1 MDLGKKNS
9 IIKQQ
14 QLTSFY
20 TYNMKKFYS
29 IIALSLLLVACGSS
43 ENGSV
48 SQTIESGN
56 LEAIRSMKA
65 TLTSELNV
73 IESDLAALEAAIANL
88 DSSENLPLVTT
99 FEVQPQV
106 FNHYLD
112 LQGNVKTRENVLLYP
127 EMAGTLLTVKV
138 AKGDRVS
145 KGQLLAVI
153 DNGGMSNQLSQ
164 LKTQAALAQTTFE
177 RQANLWKQKIGS
189 EIQYLQA
196 KAQAEAQANAVL
208 QLEKVLAKAQITAP
222 FSGVI
227 DQVLKDP
234 GTVVSPGNG
243 SEVFRLINLSNMYID
258 VDVPEGYLGAVT
270 KGKKA
275 GVYFPVLQDSVNAVV
290 RETGNYINP
299 NNRSFSAEIAINN
312 PNGSIKP
319 NLNARVHIND
329 YTNENALLIPQSVIS
344 ENAAGEQY
352 AYVAELHGDAAVA
365 KRHIITTGKT
375 QGDYVEIISG
385 INAGDLIIK
394 EGARSVKDAQAVKIL
409 N

>member
-1 MDLGKKNS
+1 
-9 IIKQQ
+9 
-14 QLTSFY
+14 
-20 TYNMKKFYS
+20 MKKIYS
-29 IIALSLLLVACGSS
+29 ILVLSLLLVACGGS
-43 ENGSV
+43 ENNSV
-48 SQTIESGN
+48 SQTIASGN
-56 LEAIRSMKA
+56 LEAIRSMK
-65 TLTSELNV
+65 TNLTNQLNG
-73 IESDLAALEAAIANL
+73 IETDLAALEAAIANL
-88 DSSENLPLVTT
+88 DTNENLPLVTT

-112 LQGNVKTRENVLLYP
+112 LQGNVKTREIVLLYP

-138 AKGDRVS
+138 KKGARVS
-145 KGQLLAVI
+145 KGQILAVI

-177 RQANLWKQKIGS
+177 RQATLWEQKIGS
-189 EIQYLQA
+189 EIQYLQS

-243 SEVFRLINLSNMYID
+243 SEVFRLINLSNMYIE

-299 NNRSFSAEIAINN
+299 NNRSFSAEIAVEN

-352 AYVAELHGDAAVA
+352 AYVAELNNGEAIA

-375 QGDYVEIISG
+375 QGDFVEITSG
-385 INAGDLIIK
+385 ISAGDLIIK

>member
-1 MDLGKKNS
+1 
-9 IIKQQ
+9 
-14 QLTSFY
+14 
-20 TYNMKKFYS
+20 MKKIYP
-29 IIALSLLLVACGSS
+29 ILVLSLLLVACGGS
-43 ENGSV
+43 ENNSV
-48 SQTIESGN
+48 SQTIASGN
-56 LEAIRSMKA
+56 LEAIRSMK
-65 TLTSELNV
+65 TNLTSQLNG
-73 IESDLAALEAAIANL
+73 IETDLAALEAAIASL
-88 DSSENLPLVTT
+88 DTNENLPLVTT

-138 AKGDRVS
+138 KKGARVS
-145 KGQLLAVI
+145 KGQILAVI

-177 RQANLWKQKIGS
+177 RQATLWEQKIGS
-189 EIQYLQA
+189 EIQYLQS

-243 SEVFRLINLSNMYID
+243 SEVFRLINLSNMYIE

-290 RETGNYINP
+290 RQTGNYINP
-299 NNRSFSAEIAINN
+299 NNRSFSAEIAVEN
-312 PNGSIKP
+312 PNGQIKP

-352 AYVAELHGDAAVA
+352 AYVAELYNGEAIA

-375 QGDYVEIISG
+375 QGDFVEITSG

>member
-1 MDLGKKNS
+1 
-9 IIKQQ
+9 
-14 QLTSFY
+14 
-20 TYNMKKFYS
+20 MKKIYP
-29 IIALSLLLVACGSS
+29 ILALSILLVACGSS

-48 SQTIESGN
+48 SQTIESGD
-56 LEAIRSMKA
+56 LEAIRSMK
-65 TLTSELNV
+65 TNLTNQLNG
-73 IESDLAALEAAIANL
+73 IETDLAALEAAIANL
-88 DSSENLPLVTT
+88 DTNENLPLVTT

-138 AKGDRVS
+138 KKGARVS
-145 KGQLLAVI
+145 KGQILAVI

-177 RQANLWKQKIGS
+177 RQATLWEQKIGS
-189 EIQYLQA
+189 EIQYLQS

-243 SEVFRLINLSNMYID
+243 SEVFRLINLSNMYIE

-299 NNRSFSAEIAINN
+299 NNRSFSAEIALEN

-352 AYVAELHGDAAVA
+352 AYVAELNNGEAIA

-375 QGDYVEIISG
+375 QGDFVEITSG
-385 INAGDLIIK
+385 ISAGDLIIK

>member
-1 MDLGKKNS
+1 
-9 IIKQQ
+9 
-14 QLTSFY
+14 
-20 TYNMKKFYS
+20 MKKIYP
-29 IIALSLLLVACGSS
+29 ILALSILLVACGSS

-48 SQTIESGN
+48 SQTIESGD
-56 LEAIRSMKA
+56 LEAIRSMK
-65 TLTSELNV
+65 TNLTNQLNG
-73 IESDLAALEAAIANL
+73 IETDLAALEAAIANL
-88 DSSENLPLVTT
+88 DTNENLPLVTT

-138 AKGDRVS
+138 KKGPRLS
-145 KGQLLAVI
+145 KGQILAVI

-177 RQANLWKQKIGS
+177 RQATLWEQKIGS
-189 EIQYLQA
+189 EIQYLQS

-243 SEVFRLINLSNMYID
+243 SEVFRLINLSNMYIE

-299 NNRSFSAEIAINN
+299 NNRSFSAEIAVEN

-352 AYVAELHGDAAVA
+352 AYVAELNNGEAIA

-375 QGDYVEIISG
+375 QGDFVEITSG
-385 INAGDLIIK
+385 ISAGDLIIK

>member
-1 MDLGKKNS
+1 
-9 IIKQQ
+9 
-14 QLTSFY
+14 
-20 TYNMKKFYS
+20 MKKIYP
-29 IIALSLLLVACGSS
+29 ILALSILLVACGSS

-48 SQTIESGN
+48 SQTIESGD
-56 LEAIRSMKA
+56 LEAIRSMK
-65 TLTSELNV
+65 TNLTNQLNG
-73 IESDLAALEAAIANL
+73 IETDLAALEAAIANL
-88 DSSENLPLVTT
+88 DTNENLPLVTT

-138 AKGDRVS
+138 KKGARVS
-145 KGQLLAVI
+145 KGQILAVI

-177 RQANLWKQKIGS
+177 RQATLWEQKIGS
-189 EIQYLQA
+189 EIQYLQS
-196 KAQAEAQANAVL
+196 KAQSEAQANAVL

-243 SEVFRLINLSNMYID
+243 SEVFRLINLSNMYIE

-299 NNRSFSAEIAINN
+299 NNRSFSAEIAVEN
-312 PNGSIKP
+312 PNGQIKP

-352 AYVAELHGDAAVA
+352 AYVAELNNGEAIA

-375 QGDYVEIISG
+375 QGDFVEITSG
-385 INAGDLIIK
+385 ISAGDLIIK

>member
-1 MDLGKKNS
+1 
-9 IIKQQ
+9 
-14 QLTSFY
+14 
-20 TYNMKKFYS
+20 MKKIYS
-29 IIALSLLLVACGSS
+29 ILVLSLLLVACGGS
-43 ENGSV
+43 ENNSV
-48 SQTIESGN
+48 SQTIASGN
-56 LEAIRSMKA
+56 LEAIRSMK
-65 TLTSELNV
+65 TNLTNQLNG
-73 IESDLAALEAAIANL
+73 IETDLAALEAAIANL
-88 DSSENLPLVTT
+88 DTNENLPLVTT

-138 AKGDRVS
+138 KKGARVS
-145 KGQLLAVI
+145 KGQILAVI

-177 RQANLWKQKIGS
+177 RQASLWEQKIGS
-189 EIQYLQA
+189 EIQYLQS

-243 SEVFRLINLSNMYID
+243 SEVFRLINLSNMYIE

-299 NNRSFSAEIAINN
+299 NNRSFSAEIAVEN
-312 PNGSIKP
+312 PNGQIKP

-352 AYVAELHGDAAVA
+352 AYVAALNNGVAIA
-365 KRHIITTGKT
+365 KRRIITTGKT
-375 QGDYVEIISG
+375 QGDFVEITSG
-385 INAGDLIIK
+385 ISAGDLIIK

>member
-1 MDLGKKNS
+1 
-9 IIKQQ
+9 
-14 QLTSFY
+14 
-20 TYNMKKFYS
+20 MKKIYS
-29 IIALSLLLVACGSS
+29 ILVLSLLLVACGGS
-43 ENGSV
+43 ENNSV
-48 SQTIESGN
+48 SQTIASGN
-56 LEAIRSMKA
+56 LEAIRSMK
-65 TLTSELNV
+65 TNLTNQLNG
-73 IESDLAALEAAIANL
+73 IETDLAALEAAIANL
-88 DSSENLPLVTT
+88 DTNENLPLVTT

-138 AKGDRVS
+138 KKGARVS
-145 KGQLLAVI
+145 KGQILAVI

-177 RQANLWKQKIGS
+177 RQATLWEQKIGS
-189 EIQYLQA
+189 EIQYLQS

-243 SEVFRLINLSNMYID
+243 SEVFRLINLSNMYIE

-299 NNRSFSAEIAINN
+299 NNRSFSAEIAVEN
-312 PNGSIKP
+312 PNGQIKP

-352 AYVAELHGDAAVA
+352 AYVAELNNGEAIA

-375 QGDYVEIISG
+375 QGDFVEITSG
-385 INAGDLIIK
+385 ISAGDLIIK

>member
-1 MDLGKKNS
+1 
-9 IIKQQ
+9 
-14 QLTSFY
+14 
-20 TYNMKKFYS
+20 MKKIYP
-29 IIALSLLLVACGSS
+29 ILALSILLVACGSS

-48 SQTIESGN
+48 SQTIESGD
-56 LEAIRSMKA
+56 LEAIRSMK
-65 TLTSELNV
+65 TNLTNQLNG
-73 IESDLAALEAAIANL
+73 IETDLAALEAAIANL
-88 DSSENLPLVTT
+88 DTNENLPLVTT

-138 AKGDRVS
+138 KKGARVS
-145 KGQLLAVI
+145 KGQILAVI

-177 RQANLWKQKIGS
+177 RQATLWEQKIGS
-189 EIQYLQA
+189 EIQYLQS

-243 SEVFRLINLSNMYID
+243 SEVFRLINLSNMYIE

-299 NNRSFSAEIAINN
+299 NNRSFSAEIAVEN

-352 AYVAELHGDAAVA
+352 AYVAELNNGEAIA

-375 QGDYVEIISG
+375 QGDFVEITSG

>member
-1 MDLGKKNS
+1 
-9 IIKQQ
+9 
-14 QLTSFY
+14 
-20 TYNMKKFYS
+20 
-29 IIALSLLLVACGSS
+29 
-43 ENGSV
+43 
-48 SQTIESGN
+48 
-56 LEAIRSMKA
+56 
-65 TLTSELNV
+65 
-73 IESDLAALEAAIANL
+73 
-88 DSSENLPLVTT
+88 
-99 FEVQPQV
+99 
-106 FNHYLD
+106 
-112 LQGNVKTRENVLLYP
+112 
-127 EMAGTLLTVKV
+127 
-138 AKGDRVS
+138 
-145 KGQLLAVI
+145 
-153 DNGGMSNQLSQ
+153 LSQ

-243 SEVFRLINLSNMYID
+243 SEVFRLINLSNMYIE

-299 NNRSFSAEIAINN
+299 NNRSFSAEIAVEN
-312 PNGSIKP
+312 PNGQIKP

-352 AYVAELHGDAAVA
+352 AYVAELHGETAVA

-375 QGDYVEIISG
+375 QGDFVEITSG
-385 INAGDLIIK
+385 ISAGDLIIK
-394 EGARSVKDAQAVKIL
+394 EGARSVKDAQTVKIL

>member
-1 MDLGKKNS
+1 
-9 IIKQQ
+9 
-14 QLTSFY
+14 
-20 TYNMKKFYS
+20 MKKIYP
-29 IIALSLLLVACGSS
+29 ILALSILLVACGSS

-48 SQTIESGN
+48 SQTIESGD
-56 LEAIRSMKA
+56 LEAIRSMK
-65 TLTSELNV
+65 TNLTNQLNG
-73 IESDLAALEAAIANL
+73 IETDLAALEAAIANL
-88 DSSENLPLVTT
+88 DTNENLPLVTT

-138 AKGDRVS
+138 KKGARVS
-145 KGQLLAVI
+145 KGQILAVI

-177 RQANLWKQKIGS
+177 RQASLWEQKIGS
-189 EIQYLQA
+189 EIQYLQS

-243 SEVFRLINLSNMYID
+243 SEVFRLINLSNMYIE

-299 NNRSFSAEIAINN
+299 NNRSFSAEIAVEN

-352 AYVAELHGDAAVA
+352 AYVAELNNGEAIA

-375 QGDYVEIISG
+375 QGDFVEITSG
-385 INAGDLIIK
+385 ISAGDLIIK

>member
-1 MDLGKKNS
+1 
-9 IIKQQ
+9 
-14 QLTSFY
+14 
-20 TYNMKKFYS
+20 MKKFYS

-43 ENGSV
+43 ENGTV

-56 LEAIRSMKA
+56 LEAIRNMKA

-73 IESDLAALEAAIANL
+73 IESDLAALEAAIASL
-88 DSSENLPLVTT
+88 DRSENLPLVTT

-127 EMAGTLLTVKV
+127 EMAGTLLSVKV

-243 SEVFRLINLSNMYID
+243 SEIFRLINLSNMYID

-275 GVYFPVLQDSVNAVV
+275 GVYFPVLQDSVHAVV

-352 AYVAELHGDAAVA
+352 AYVAELNGDAAVA

>member
-1 MDLGKKNS
+1 
-9 IIKQQ
+9 
-14 QLTSFY
+14 
-20 TYNMKKFYS
+20 MKKFYS

-127 EMAGTLLTVKV
+127 EMAGTLLSVKV

-352 AYVAELHGDAAVA
+352 AYVAELNGDAAVA

>member
-1 MDLGKKNS
+1 
-9 IIKQQ
+9 
-14 QLTSFY
+14 
-20 TYNMKKFYS
+20 MKKIYP
-29 IIALSLLLVACGSS
+29 ILALSILLVACGSS

-56 LEAIRSMKA
+56 LEAIRSMK
-65 TLTSELNV
+65 TNLTSQLNG
-73 IESDLAALEAAIANL
+73 IETDLAALEAAIASL
-88 DSSENLPLVTT
+88 DTNENLPLVTP

-127 EMAGTLLTVKV
+127 EMAGTLLSVKV
-138 AKGDRVS
+138 KKGDRVS
-145 KGQLLAVI
+145 KGQLLAII

-177 RQANLWKQKIGS
+177 RQAALWKQKIGS

-234 GTVVSPGNG
+234 GTVVSPGNR
-243 SEVFRLINLSNMYID
+243 SEVFRLINLSHMYIE

-299 NNRSFSAEIAINN
+299 NNRSFSAEIAVNN

-352 AYVAELHGDAAVA
+352 AYVAELNNGEAIA

-375 QGDYVEIISG
+375 QGDFVEITSG
-385 INAGDLIIK
+385 ISAGDLIIK

>member
-1 MDLGKKNS
+1 
-9 IIKQQ
+9 
-14 QLTSFY
+14 
-20 TYNMKKFYS
+20 MKKIYS
-29 IIALSLLLVACGSS
+29 ILVLSLLLVACGGS
-43 ENGSV
+43 ENNSV
-48 SQTIESGN
+48 SQTIASGN
-56 LEAIRSMKA
+56 LEAIRSMK
-65 TLTSELNV
+65 TNLTNQLNL
-73 IESDLAALEAAIANL
+73 IETDLVALEAAIANL
-88 DSSENLPLVTT
+88 DTNENLPLVTT

-138 AKGDRVS
+138 KKGARVS
-145 KGQLLAVI
+145 KGQILAVI

-177 RQANLWKQKIGS
+177 RQATLWEQKIGS
-189 EIQYLQA
+189 EIQYLQS

-243 SEVFRLINLSNMYID
+243 SEVFRLINLSNMYIE

-299 NNRSFSAEIAINN
+299 NNRSFSAEIAVEN

-352 AYVAELHGDAAVA
+352 AYVAELNNGEAIA

-375 QGDYVEIISG
+375 QGDFVEITSG
-385 INAGDLIIK
+385 ISAGDLIIK

>member
-1 MDLGKKNS
+1 
-9 IIKQQ
+9 
-14 QLTSFY
+14 
-20 TYNMKKFYS
+20 MKKIYP
-29 IIALSLLLVACGSS
+29 ILVLSLLLVACGGS
-43 ENGSV
+43 ENNSV
-48 SQTIESGN
+48 SQTIASGN
-56 LEAIRSMKA
+56 LEAIRSMK
-65 TLTSELNV
+65 TNLTSQLNG
-73 IESDLAALEAAIANL
+73 IETDLAALEAAIANL
-88 DSSENLPLVTT
+88 DTNENLPLVTT

-138 AKGDRVS
+138 KKGARVS
-145 KGQLLAVI
+145 KGQILAVI

-177 RQANLWKQKIGS
+177 RQATLWEQKIGS
-189 EIQYLQA
+189 EIQYLQS

-243 SEVFRLINLSNMYID
+243 SEVFRLINLSNMYIE

-299 NNRSFSAEIAINN
+299 NNRSFSAEIAVEN
-312 PNGSIKP
+312 PNGQIKP

-352 AYVAELHGDAAVA
+352 AYVAALNNGVAIA
-365 KRHIITTGKT
+365 KRRIITTGKT
-375 QGDYVEIISG
+375 QGDFVEITSG
-385 INAGDLIIK
+385 ISAGDLIIK

>member
-1 MDLGKKNS
+1 
-9 IIKQQ
+9 
-14 QLTSFY
+14 
-20 TYNMKKFYS
+20 MKKIYS
-29 IIALSLLLVACGSS
+29 ILVLSLLLVACGGS
-43 ENGSV
+43 ENNSV
-48 SQTIESGN
+48 SQTIASGN
-56 LEAIRSMKA
+56 LEAIRSMK
-65 TLTSELNV
+65 TNLTNQLNG
-73 IESDLAALEAAIANL
+73 IETDLAALEAAIANL
-88 DSSENLPLVTT
+88 DTNENLPLVTT

-106 FNHYLD
+106 FNDYLD

-138 AKGDRVS
+138 KKGARVS
-145 KGQLLAVI
+145 KGQILAVI

-177 RQANLWKQKIGS
+177 RQASLWEQKIGS
-189 EIQYLQA
+189 EIQYLQS

-243 SEVFRLINLSNMYID
+243 SEVFRLINLSNMYIE

-299 NNRSFSAEIAINN
+299 NNRSFSAEIAVEN

-352 AYVAELHGDAAVA
+352 AYVAALNNGEAIA

-375 QGDYVEIISG
+375 QGDFVEITSG
-385 INAGDLIIK
+385 ISAGDLIIK

>member
-1 MDLGKKNS
+1 
-9 IIKQQ
+9 
-14 QLTSFY
+14 
-20 TYNMKKFYS
+20 MKKIYP
-29 IIALSLLLVACGSS
+29 ILALSILLVACGSS

-56 LEAIRSMKA
+56 LEAIRSMK
-65 TLTSELNV
+65 TNLTNQLNG
-73 IESDLAALEAAIANL
+73 IETDLAALEAAIANL
-88 DSSENLPLVTT
+88 DTNENLPLVTT

-138 AKGDRVS
+138 KKGARVS
-145 KGQLLAVI
+145 KGQILAVI

-177 RQANLWKQKIGS
+177 RQATLWEQKIGS
-189 EIQYLQA
+189 EIQYLQS

-243 SEVFRLINLSNMYID
+243 SEVFRLINLSNMYIE

-299 NNRSFSAEIAINN
+299 NNRSFSAEIAVEN
-312 PNGSIKP
+312 PNGQIKP

-352 AYVAELHGDAAVA
+352 AYVAELNNGEAIA

-375 QGDYVEIISG
+375 QGDFVEITSG
-385 INAGDLIIK
+385 ISAGDLIIK

>member
-1 MDLGKKNS
+1 
-9 IIKQQ
+9 
-14 QLTSFY
+14 
-20 TYNMKKFYS
+20 MKKIYP
-29 IIALSLLLVACGSS
+29 ILVLSLLLVACGES
-43 ENGSV
+43 ENNSV
-48 SQTIESGN
+48 SQTIASGN
-56 LEAIRSMKA
+56 LEAIRSMK
-65 TLTSELNV
+65 TNLTSQLNG
-73 IESDLAALEAAIANL
+73 IETDLAALEAAIASL
-88 DSSENLPLVTT
+88 DTNENLPLVTT

-138 AKGDRVS
+138 KKGARVS
-145 KGQLLAVI
+145 KGQILAVI

-177 RQANLWKQKIGS
+177 RQAALWKQKIGS
-189 EIQYLQA
+189 EIQYLQS

-243 SEVFRLINLSNMYID
+243 SEVFRLINLSNMYIE

-299 NNRSFSAEIAINN
+299 NNRSFSAEIAVEN
-312 PNGSIKP
+312 PNGQIKP

-352 AYVAELHGDAAVA
+352 AYVAELNNGEAIA

-375 QGDYVEIISG
+375 QGDFVEITSG
-385 INAGDLIIK
+385 ISAGDLIIK

>member
-1 MDLGKKNS
+1 
-9 IIKQQ
+9 
-14 QLTSFY
+14 
-20 TYNMKKFYS
+20 MKKIYS
-29 IIALSLLLVACGSS
+29 ILVLSLLLVACGGS
-43 ENGSV
+43 ENNSV
-48 SQTIESGN
+48 SQTIASGN
-56 LEAIRSMKA
+56 LEAIRSMK
-65 TLTSELNV
+65 TNLTSQLNG
-73 IESDLAALEAAIANL
+73 IETDLAALEAAIASL
-88 DSSENLPLVTT
+88 DTNENLPLVTT
-99 FEVQPQV
+99 FQVQPQV

-138 AKGDRVS
+138 KKGARVS
-145 KGQLLAVI
+145 KGQILAVI

-177 RQANLWKQKIGS
+177 RQAALWEQKIGS
-189 EIQYLQA
+189 EIQYLQS

-243 SEVFRLINLSNMYID
+243 SEVFRLISLSNMYIE

-299 NNRSFSAEIAINN
+299 NNRSFSAEIAVEN
-312 PNGSIKP
+312 PNGQIKP

-352 AYVAELHGDAAVA
+352 AYVAELNNGEAIA

-375 QGDYVEIISG
+375 QGDFVEITSG
-385 INAGDLIIK
+385 ISAGDLIIK

>member
-1 MDLGKKNS
+1 MKTNLTN
-9 IIKQQ
+9 
-14 QLTSFY
+14 QL
-20 TYNMKKFYS
+20 
-29 IIALSLLLVACGSS
+29 
-43 ENGSV
+43 NG
-48 SQTIESGN
+48 IE
-56 LEAIRSMKA
+56 
-65 TLTSELNV
+65 T
-73 IESDLAALEAAIANL
+73 DLAALEAAIANL
-88 DSSENLPLVTT
+88 DTNENLPLVTT

-138 AKGDRVS
+138 KKGARVS
-145 KGQLLAVI
+145 KGQILAVI

-177 RQANLWKQKIGS
+177 RQATLWKQKIGS
-189 EIQYLQA
+189 EIQYLQS

-243 SEVFRLINLSNMYID
+243 SEVFRLINLSNMYIE

-299 NNRSFSAEIAINN
+299 NNRSFSAEIAVEN

-352 AYVAELHGDAAVA
+352 AYVAELNNGEAIA

-375 QGDYVEIISG
+375 QGDFVEITSG
-385 INAGDLIIK
+385 ISAGDLIIK

>member
-1 MDLGKKNS
+1 
-9 IIKQQ
+9 
-14 QLTSFY
+14 
-20 TYNMKKFYS
+20 MKKIYS
-29 IIALSLLLVACGSS
+29 IITLSLFLVACGSS
-43 ENGSV
+43 ENSSV

-56 LEAIRSMKA
+56 LEAIRNMKA

-73 IESDLAALEAAIANL
+73 IESDLAALEAAIASL

-234 GTVVSPGNG
+234 GTVVSPGSG
-243 SEVFRLINLSNMYID
+243 SEIFRLINLSNMYID

-275 GVYFPVLQDSVNAVV
+275 EVYFPVLQDSVNAVV

-352 AYVAELHGDAAVA
+352 AYVAELHGETAVA

-375 QGDYVEIISG
+375 QGDYVEVISG

>member
-1 MDLGKKNS
+1 
-9 IIKQQ
+9 
-14 QLTSFY
+14 
-20 TYNMKKFYS
+20 MKKIYP
-29 IIALSLLLVACGSS
+29 ILALSILLVACGSS

-48 SQTIESGN
+48 SQTIESGD
-56 LEAIRSMKA
+56 LEAIRSMK
-65 TLTSELNV
+65 TNLTNQLNG
-73 IESDLAALEAAIANL
+73 IETDLAALEAAIANL
-88 DSSENLPLVTT
+88 GTNENLPLVTT

-138 AKGDRVS
+138 KKGARVS
-145 KGQLLAVI
+145 KGQILAVI

-177 RQANLWKQKIGS
+177 RQAALWKQKIGS
-189 EIQYLQA
+189 EIQYLQS

-243 SEVFRLINLSNMYID
+243 SEVFRLINLSNMYIE

-299 NNRSFSAEIAINN
+299 NNRSFSAEIAVEN
-312 PNGSIKP
+312 PNGQIKP

-352 AYVAELHGDAAVA
+352 AYVAELYNGEAIA

-375 QGDYVEIISG
+375 QGDFVEITSG
-385 INAGDLIIK
+385 ISAGDLIIK

>member
-1 MDLGKKNS
+1 
-9 IIKQQ
+9 
-14 QLTSFY
+14 
-20 TYNMKKFYS
+20 MKKIYS
-29 IIALSLLLVACGSS
+29 ILVLSLLLVACGGS
-43 ENGSV
+43 ENNSV
-48 SQTIESGN
+48 SQTIASGN
-56 LEAIRSMKA
+56 LEAIRSMK
-65 TLTSELNV
+65 TNLTSQLNG
-73 IESDLAALEAAIANL
+73 IETDLAALEAAIANL
-88 DSSENLPLVTT
+88 DTNENLPLVTT

-138 AKGDRVS
+138 KKGARVS
-145 KGQLLAVI
+145 KGQILAVI

-177 RQANLWKQKIGS
+177 RQATLWEQKIGS
-189 EIQYLQA
+189 EIQYLQS

-243 SEVFRLINLSNMYID
+243 SEVFRLINLSNMYIE

-299 NNRSFSAEIAINN
+299 NNRSFSAEIAVEN
-312 PNGSIKP
+312 PNGQIKP

-352 AYVAELHGDAAVA
+352 AYVAALNNGEAIA

-375 QGDYVEIISG
+375 QGDFVEITSG
-385 INAGDLIIK
+385 ISAGDLIIK

>member
-1 MDLGKKNS
+1 
-9 IIKQQ
+9 
-14 QLTSFY
+14 
-20 TYNMKKFYS
+20 MKKIYP
-29 IIALSLLLVACGSS
+29 ILALSVLLVACGSS

-48 SQTIESGN
+48 SQTIESGD
-56 LEAIRSMKA
+56 LEAIRSMK
-65 TLTSELNV
+65 TNLTNQLNG
-73 IESDLAALEAAIANL
+73 IETDLVALEAAIANL
-88 DSSENLPLVTT
+88 DTNENLPLVTT

-138 AKGDRVS
+138 KKGARVS
-145 KGQLLAVI
+145 KGQILAVI

-177 RQANLWKQKIGS
+177 RQATLWEQKIGS
-189 EIQYLQA
+189 EIQYLQS

-243 SEVFRLINLSNMYID
+243 SEVFRLINLSNMYIE

-299 NNRSFSAEIAINN
+299 NNRSFSAEIAVEN
-312 PNGSIKP
+312 PNGQIKP

-352 AYVAELHGDAAVA
+352 AYVAELNNGEAIA

-375 QGDYVEIISG
+375 QGDFVEITSG
-385 INAGDLIIK
+385 ISAGDLIIK

>member
-1 MDLGKKNS
+1 
-9 IIKQQ
+9 
-14 QLTSFY
+14 
-20 TYNMKKFYS
+20 MKKIYP
-29 IIALSLLLVACGSS
+29 ILVLSLLLVACGGS
-43 ENGSV
+43 ENNSV
-48 SQTIESGN
+48 SQTIASGN
-56 LEAIRSMKA
+56 LEAIRSMK
-65 TLTSELNV
+65 TNLTNQLNG
-73 IESDLAALEAAIANL
+73 IETDLAALEAAIANL
-88 DSSENLPLVTT
+88 DTNENLPLVTT

-138 AKGDRVS
+138 KKGARVS
-145 KGQLLAVI
+145 KGQILAVI

-177 RQANLWKQKIGS
+177 RQASLWEQKIGS
-189 EIQYLQA
+189 EIQYLQS

-243 SEVFRLINLSNMYID
+243 SEVFRLINLSNMYIE

-299 NNRSFSAEIAINN
+299 NNRSFSAEIAVEN
-312 PNGSIKP
+312 PNGEIKP

-352 AYVAELHGDAAVA
+352 AYVAELNNGEAIA
-365 KRHIITTGKT
+365 KRYIITTGKT
-375 QGDYVEIISG
+375 QGDFVEITSG
-385 INAGDLIIK
+385 ISAGDLIIK

>member
-1 MDLGKKNS
+1 
-9 IIKQQ
+9 
-14 QLTSFY
+14 
-20 TYNMKKFYS
+20 MKKIYS
-29 IIALSLLLVACGSS
+29 IIALSLFLVACGSS
-43 ENGSV
+43 ENSSV

-56 LEAIRSMKA
+56 LEAIRNMKA

-73 IESDLAALEAAIANL
+73 IESDLAALEAAIASL

-234 GTVVSPGNG
+234 GTVVSPGSG
-243 SEVFRLINLSNMYID
+243 SEIFRLINLSNMYID

-352 AYVAELHGDAAVA
+352 AYVAELHGEKAVA

-375 QGDYVEIISG
+375 QGDYVEVISG

>member
-1 MDLGKKNS
+1 
-9 IIKQQ
+9 
-14 QLTSFY
+14 
-20 TYNMKKFYS
+20 MKKIYS
-29 IIALSLLLVACGSS
+29 ILVLSLLLVACGGS
-43 ENGSV
+43 ENNSV
-48 SQTIESGN
+48 SQTIASGN
-56 LEAIRSMKA
+56 LEAIRSMK
-65 TLTSELNV
+65 TNLTNQLNG
-73 IESDLAALEAAIANL
+73 IETDLAALEAAIANL
-88 DSSENLPLVTT
+88 DTNENLPLVTT

-138 AKGDRVS
+138 KKGARVS
-145 KGQLLAVI
+145 KGQILAVI

-177 RQANLWKQKIGS
+177 RQAALWEQKIGS
-189 EIQYLQA
+189 EIQYLQS

-243 SEVFRLINLSNMYID
+243 SEVFRLINLSNMYIE

-299 NNRSFSAEIAINN
+299 NNRSFSAEIALEN
-312 PNGSIKP
+312 PNGQIKP

-352 AYVAELHGDAAVA
+352 AYVAELNNGEAIA

-375 QGDYVEIISG
+375 QGDFVEITSG
-385 INAGDLIIK
+385 ISAGDLIIK

>member
-1 MDLGKKNS
+1 
-9 IIKQQ
+9 
-14 QLTSFY
+14 
-20 TYNMKKFYS
+20 MKKIYS
-29 IIALSLLLVACGSS
+29 ILVLSLLLVACGSS

-48 SQTIESGN
+48 SQTIESGD
-56 LEAIRSMKA
+56 LEAIRSMK
-65 TLTSELNV
+65 TNLTNQLNG
-73 IESDLAALEAAIANL
+73 IETDLVALEAAIANL
-88 DSSENLPLVTT
+88 DTNENLPLVTT

-138 AKGDRVS
+138 KKGARVS
-145 KGQLLAVI
+145 KGQILAVI

-177 RQANLWKQKIGS
+177 RQATLWEQKIGS
-189 EIQYLQA
+189 EIQYLQS

-243 SEVFRLINLSNMYID
+243 SEVFRLINLSNMYIE

-299 NNRSFSAEIAINN
+299 NNRSFSAEIAVEN

-352 AYVAELHGDAAVA
+352 AYVAELNNGEAIA

-375 QGDYVEIISG
+375 QGDFVEITSG

-394 EGARSVKDAQAVKIL
+394 EGGRSVKDAQAVKIL

>member
-1 MDLGKKNS
+1 
-9 IIKQQ
+9 
-14 QLTSFY
+14 
-20 TYNMKKFYS
+20 MKKIYP
-29 IIALSLLLVACGSS
+29 ILVLSLLLVACGGS
-43 ENGSV
+43 ENNSV
-48 SQTIESGN
+48 SQTIASGN
-56 LEAIRSMKA
+56 LEAIRSMK
-65 TLTSELNV
+65 TNLTNQLNG
-73 IESDLAALEAAIANL
+73 IETDLAALEAAIANL
-88 DSSENLPLVTT
+88 DTNENLPLVTT

-138 AKGDRVS
+138 KKGARVS
-145 KGQLLAVI
+145 KGQILAVI

-177 RQANLWKQKIGS
+177 RQASLWEQKIGS
-189 EIQYLQA
+189 EIQYLQS

-243 SEVFRLINLSNMYID
+243 SEVFRLINLSNMYIE

-299 NNRSFSAEIAINN
+299 NNRSFSAEIAVEN
-312 PNGSIKP
+312 PNGQIKP

-352 AYVAELHGDAAVA
+352 AYVAALNNGVAIA
-365 KRHIITTGKT
+365 KRRIITTGKT
-375 QGDYVEIISG
+375 QGDFVEITSG
-385 INAGDLIIK
+385 ISAGDLIIK

>member
-1 MDLGKKNS
+1 
-9 IIKQQ
+9 
-14 QLTSFY
+14 
-20 TYNMKKFYS
+20 MKKIYP
-29 IIALSLLLVACGSS
+29 ILVLSLLLVACGGS
-43 ENGSV
+43 ENNSV
-48 SQTIESGN
+48 SQTIASGN
-56 LEAIRSMKA
+56 LEAIRSMK
-65 TLTSELNV
+65 TNLTNQLNG
-73 IESDLAALEAAIANL
+73 IETDLAALEAAIANL
-88 DSSENLPLVTT
+88 DTNENLPLVTT

-138 AKGDRVS
+138 KKGARVS
-145 KGQLLAVI
+145 KGQILAVI

-177 RQANLWKQKIGS
+177 RQATLWEQKIGS
-189 EIQYLQA
+189 EIQYLQS

-243 SEVFRLINLSNMYID
+243 SEVFRLINLSNMYIE

-299 NNRSFSAEIAINN
+299 NNRSFSAEIAVEN
-312 PNGSIKP
+312 PNGQIKP

-352 AYVAELHGDAAVA
+352 AYVAELNNGEAIA

-375 QGDYVEIISG
+375 QGDFVEITSG
-385 INAGDLIIK
+385 ISAGDLIIK

>member
-1 MDLGKKNS
+1 
-9 IIKQQ
+9 
-14 QLTSFY
+14 
-20 TYNMKKFYS
+20 MKKIYS
-29 IIALSLLLVACGSS
+29 ILVLSLLLVACGGS
-43 ENGSV
+43 ENKSV
-48 SQTIESGN
+48 SQTIASGN
-56 LEAIRSMKA
+56 LEAIRSMK
-65 TLTSELNV
+65 TNLTNQLNG
-73 IESDLAALEAAIANL
+73 IETDLVALEAAIANL
-88 DSSENLPLVTT
+88 DTNENLPLVTT

-138 AKGDRVS
+138 KKGARVS
-145 KGQLLAVI
+145 KGQILAVI

-177 RQANLWKQKIGS
+177 RQATLWEQKIGS
-189 EIQYLQA
+189 EIQYLQS

-243 SEVFRLINLSNMYID
+243 SEVFRLINLSNMYIE

-299 NNRSFSAEIAINN
+299 NNRSFSAEIAVEN
-312 PNGSIKP
+312 PNGQIKP

-352 AYVAELHGDAAVA
+352 AYVAELNNGEAIA

-375 QGDYVEIISG
+375 QGDFVEITSG
-385 INAGDLIIK
+385 ISAGDLIIK

>member
-1 MDLGKKNS
+1 
-9 IIKQQ
+9 
-14 QLTSFY
+14 
-20 TYNMKKFYS
+20 MKKIYS
-29 IIALSLLLVACGSS
+29 ILVLSLLLVACGSS

-48 SQTIESGN
+48 SQTIESGD
-56 LEAIRSMKA
+56 LEAIRSMK
-65 TLTSELNV
+65 TNLTNQLNG
-73 IESDLAALEAAIANL
+73 IETDLVALEAAIANL
-88 DSSENLPLVTT
+88 DTNENLPLVTT

-138 AKGDRVS
+138 KKGARVS
-145 KGQLLAVI
+145 KGQILAVI

-177 RQANLWKQKIGS
+177 RQATLWEQKIGS
-189 EIQYLQA
+189 EIQYLQS

-243 SEVFRLINLSNMYID
+243 SEVFRLINLSNMYIE

-299 NNRSFSAEIAINN
+299 NNRSFSAEIAVEN
-312 PNGSIKP
+312 PNGQIKP

-352 AYVAELHGDAAVA
+352 AYVAELNNGEAIA

-375 QGDYVEIISG
+375 QGDFVEITSG